1 MKSNTHDI
9 QEMYLYFLSAISDRV
24 SLVHNRELK
33 IHDAAGSTT
42 QSEFQLKNE
51 R

>member
-1 MKSNTHDI
+1 MSTV
-9 QEMYLYFLSAISDRV
+9 QTQTFV
-24 SLVHNRELK
+24 SRELK

>member
-1 MKSNTHDI
+1 MSV
-9 QEMYLYFLSAISDRV
+9 LFLCGI
-24 SLVHNRELK
+24 RELK
-33 IHDAAGSTT
+33 IHDVAGSTT